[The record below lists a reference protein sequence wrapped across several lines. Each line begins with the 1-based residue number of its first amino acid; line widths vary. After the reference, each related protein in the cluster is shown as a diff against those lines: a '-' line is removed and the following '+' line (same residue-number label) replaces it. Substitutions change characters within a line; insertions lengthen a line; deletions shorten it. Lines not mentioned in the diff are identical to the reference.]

1 MIYGLAASRKDTLIG
16 VVLRESLPTHRTC
29 VIVCFSSPKAL
40 RLLKKTEKKQKKLEL
55 SRFPQRTDT
64 IHRLAI
70 FDLQWILSA
79 SEPTFSQQNLT
90 VTGALKPSVPVSR
103 IRMNSTREKRP
114 RSFAWQRVLAM
125 EVMVTRSLP
134 TWGHPRSLTRFAMK
148 VSRQGNVT
156 C

>member
-1 MIYGLAASRKDTLIG
+1 MISGLTASRKDTLIG

-40 RLLKKTEKKQKKLEL
+40 RFLKITEKKQKKLEL
-55 SRFPQRTDT
+55 SRFPQRMDT
-64 IHRLAI
+64 IHRLEI
-70 FDLQWILSA
+70 FGSKWIRSV
-79 SEPTFSQQNLT
+79 SEPMFLQQSLT
-90 VTGALKPSVPVSR
+90 GMVALKPSVPVSK
-103 IRMNSTREKRP
+103 IRMNSTRDKRP
-114 RSFAWQRVLAM
+114 RSFVWQRVLAM

-134 TWGHPRSLTRFAMK
+134 TWGHPRSLTRCAMK